1 MNCFNYFKNWTQSDY
16 SEFINNKNIIDY
28 HNTLKELDFDV
39 SLQNIVL
46 SIYSDIYLFSEEERN
61 KKIYALI
68 QRLEFEQISE
78 LILKHNNIYDYPG
91 DNDYQKLGNYFCHNI
106 DEFLAMLGLYVTK
119 PTDKIN
125 ELQSVETIYPRY
137 SIRDYQKQCCSE
149 INAVFSENKERVLL
163 HLPTGAGKTRTA
175 INYVCEYL
183 RDNPKKFV
191 VWLADTSELC
201 DQALKAFEQGWES
214 LGDRPMNRFAM
225 YGNISFSLSGIYEGF
240 AVIGLQKFHSL
251 TNKEEIQKLLP
262 DFQEKIGLVIF
273 DEAHKALAPSYNL
286 LVELL
291 LSAHEKQ
298 ANTRVKLLGL
308 SATPGRSLTNDEEN
322 IKLGLLFHNNKVGMK
337 IPGYNSPIEYLQEQ
351 GFLAKAIFKNINYD
365 LSKVNFSLFNEQSE
379 NTFINETLA
388 KDINRNHAIVQHVQ
402 EHFAHNPSSKNII
415 FSCSLEHSKNLEIW
429 LNGLGYIVKLIDGST
444 HSVTR
449 KNYIDR
455 YTHGDIQ
462 ILINYGVLTA
472 GFDAPVTDA
481 VFITRPTQS
490 LVQYLQMAGRAMRGV
505 KSGGHSECVIYTVND
520 EIEAFSNMFKAFDY
534 WNNNWN

>member
-1 MNCFNYFKNWTQSDY
+1 MTTNSYFKNWTQSDY
-16 SEFINNKNIIDY
+16 SEFINNKNVIEY
-28 HNTLKELDFDV
+28 HKTLTELGFDV
-39 SLQNIVL
+39 SLQNVVL
-46 SIYSDIYLFSEEERN
+46 SIYRDIYLCSEEERN

-68 QRLEFEQISE
+68 QRLESEQISE
-78 LILKHNNIYDYPG
+78 LILKYGNAQEYPG
-91 DNDYQKLGNYFCHNI
+91 DNNYRKLGNYFCHNI
-106 DEFLAMLGLYVTK
+106 DDFLAMLGLYVTK
-119 PTDKIN
+119 PIN
-125 ELQSVETIYPRY
+125 KVDEPKSIEAIYPKY
-137 SIRDYQKQCCSE
+137 SIRDYQKQCCNE
-149 INAVFSENKERVLL
+149 ITIAFSENKERVLL

-201 DQALKAFEQGWES
+201 DQAVKAFEQGWAS
-214 LGDRPMNRFAM
+214 LGDRPMSRFAM
-225 YGNISFSLSGIYEGF
+225 YGNRSFSLSGIYEGF

-251 TNKEEIQKLLP
+251 TNKEEIRSLLP
-262 DFQEKIGLVIF
+262 NFQEKIGLVIF

-291 LSAHEKQ
+291 LAASEKQ
-298 ANTRVKLLGL
+298 ENTRAKLLGL

-322 IKLGLLFHNNKVGMK
+322 IKLGQLFYNNKIGMK

-351 GFLAKAIFKNINYD
+351 GFLAKAIFKDIDYD
-365 LSKVNFSLFNEQSE
+365 LSKVNFNLFNEQGE

-388 KDINRNHAIVQHVQ
+388 NDINRNSAIIKYVQ
-402 EHFAHNPSSKNII
+402 EHFSHNPASKNII
-415 FSCSLEHSKNLEIW
+415 FSCSLEHSKSLEIW
-429 LNGLGYIVKLIDGST
+429 LNSLGYIAKLIDGNTDSI
-444 HSVTR
+444 TR

-455 YTHGDIQ
+455 YSNGDIQ

-481 VFITRPTQS
+481 VFITRPTNS
-490 LVQYLQMAGRAMRGV
+490 LVQYLQMAGRAMRGI
-505 KSGGHSECVIYTVND
+505 KSGGHADSTVYTVND
-520 EIEAFSNMFKAFDY
+520 EIEEFSNMFKAFDF

>member
-1 MNCFNYFKNWTQSDY
+1 MNCFNYFKNWTLSDY
-16 SEFINNKNIIDY
+16 SDFVNDKSIIDY

-46 SIYSDIYLFSEEERN
+46 SIYRDIYLFSEEERN

-68 QRLEFEQISE
+68 QRLEPEQISE
-78 LILKHNNIYDYPG
+78 LILKHNNVYDYPG

-119 PTDKIN
+119 PTEKVN
-125 ELQSVETIYPRY
+125 EFKNVETIYPKY
-137 SIRDYQKQCCSE
+137 SIRDYQKQCCNE

-175 INYVCEYL
+175 MNYVCEYL

-214 LGDRPMNRFAM
+214 LGDRPMSRFAM
-225 YGNISFSLSGIYEGF
+225 YGNRSFSLSGIYEGF

-251 TNKEEIQKLLP
+251 TNKEEVQKLLP

-291 LSAHEKQ
+291 LSAREKQ
-298 ANTRVKLLGL
+298 ADTCVKLLGL

-351 GFLAKAIFKNINYD
+351 GFLAKAVFKNIDYD
-365 LSKVNFSLFNEQSE
+365 LSKINFALFNEQSE

-388 KDINRNHAIVQHVQ
+388 KDINRNHAIIQHVQ
-402 EHFAHNPSSKNII
+402 EHFVQNPSSKNII

-444 HSVTR
+444 HAVTR

-455 YTHGDIQ
+455 YIRGDIQ

-481 VFITRPTQS
+481 VFITRPTKS
-490 LVQYLQMAGRAMRGV
+490 LVEYLQMAGRAMRGIQ
-505 KSGGHSECVIYTVND
+505 SGGHSECVIYTVND
-520 EIEAFSNMFKAFDY
+520 EIEAFNNMFKAFDY